1 MVEQLNHESNIP
13 LHLQAENILRSLIAS
28 GQYDDGKLLP
38 KEVEL
43 AEQLNISR
51 STLRQAIHRLVF
63 EGVLLRKRRFGTV
76 VAPKAMHS
84 NARNWLSF
92 SQEMQNQGFT
102 AGNFELH
109 IARKTPPSN
118 NISAFFG
125 IGKEQKLL
133 TIERLRGT
141 EDNPFVYFISYF
153 NPSIGLTGNE
163 NFSRPLYEILEKDFG
178 VVVETSREE
187 ISAQGALPQ
196 IAEKLDIKEGDPV
209 LVRKRLVYDNHDLP
223 TEYNIGYYKADSFTY
238 TLEFKR

>member
-1 MVEQLNHESNIP
+1 MVEQLNHKSNVP
-13 LHLQAENILRSLIAS
+13 LHVQAENILRSLIAS

-43 AEQLNISR
+43 AEKLNISR
-51 STLRQAIHRLVF
+51 NTLRQAIHRLVF

-76 VAPKAMHS
+76 VAPKVMLS

-92 SQEMQNQGFT
+92 SQEMHNQGFT
-102 AGNFELH
+102 VGNFELH
-109 IARKTPPSN
+109 IAWKSPPSN

-133 TIERLRGT
+133 SIERLRGT

-178 VVVETSREE
+178 VIVDISREE
-187 ISAQGALPQ
+187 ISAQGALPK

-209 LVRKRLVYDNHDLP
+209 LVRKRLVYDIHDKP
-223 TEYNIGYYKADSFTY
+223 TEYNIGYYKANSFTY